1 MSNTNGKFHK
11 ACGLVLA
18 ATLVLAACANQT
30 GDWAAPADESAAR
43 EDTQSA
49 SQPSKAWEFD
59 CKFDRL
65 RDLPLDLVIGLP
77 VCMAG
82 SIVIGG
88 AIAALGLMMTPVII
102 ADWVSKQSPA
112 SDVETQADGETN

>member
-11 ACGLVLA
+11 ACGLMLA

-30 GDWAAPADESAAR
+30 GDWAAPVDESAAR

-65 RDLPLDLVIGLP
+65 RDLPFDLVIGLP

-82 SIVIGG
+82 SVVIVG
-88 AIAALGLMMTPVII
+88 AIATLVAITVPVAII
-102 ADWVSKQSPA
+102 DWASEQSPA
-112 SDVETQADGETN
+112 SDVQTQADGETN